1 MKRGPTHTFS
11 RQPKTIQKKQEGPK
25 LMDTR
30 PFKKTLIPRMHLL
43 GPSGNEQ
50 WEPEPALRPCPDKQT
65 PTPAAVRPHAAASHL
80 QKKKKKKQFI
90 LGHSPGFQSS
100 HGCCVVNR
108 IHISAD
114 IQSFRTSSQSPEWQ
128 LFFFSSLKQTSFC
141 FRLFSTKSLSVGI
154 LHPPPPCSLCCK
166 TSLFYKKQTKKKKRL
181 EETTVNAVKIDKY
194 YPNILKHRRKGLNF
208 SLIKRGIIWLGHH
221 TRSDLLSLND
231 VCYRGLHEC
240 MHVVHHVYVWCVD
253 LCFSILFFFF

>member
-1 MKRGPTHTFS
+1 
-11 RQPKTIQKKQEGPK
+11 
-25 LMDTR
+25 MDTR
-30 PFKKTLIPRMHLL
+30 PFKKTLIPRMHLS

-65 PTPAAVRPHAAASHL
+65 PTPAVVRPHATASHL
-80 QKKKKKKQFI
+80 QKKQNNS
-90 LGHSPGFQSS
+90 LGHSPSFQSS
-100 HGCCVVNR
+100 HGCFCVVNR

-128 LFFFSSLKQTSFC
+128 LFFFFSEADKF
-141 FRLFSTKSLSVGI
+141 LFPFV
-154 LHPPPPCSLCCK
+154 
-166 TSLFYKKQTKKKKRL
+166 FYKITTSWDITPHSLPPMQFLLQDQFILQKSKQKKKRL

-253 LCFSILFFFF
+253 LCFSFFLFF